1 MSSADA
7 TLMRMP
13 ERAMAACS
21 ERTRS
26 CQHML
31 SSHCLLAYAY
41 SHARSGLVTFI
52 AAYHYIRIFNSW
64 VESYEW
70 PASSDGTVLDPT
82 ITGVPFND
90 AYRYMDWLLTVPL
103 LLIEIIFV
111 MKLSP
116 EETASKATKLG
127 VASGL
132 MIILGYPGELI
143 IEGDLSV
150 RWMWWTLAMI
160 PFMYVV
166 YTLLV
171 GLSGAIASESDP
183 AVAAMLSKVC
193 WATVLSWCTYPV
205 VYVFP
210 MLGIGGPMSVV
221 AIQMGYCTADVIS
234 KYRSPA
240 PPHPPPPAHRWPLL
254 LLLLL
259 TPPRGESPPAAEHR
273 LAPVERPSH
282 MTLPF
287 RRTQVRRGLPHLQH
301 HDRQVAGN
309 GQQRRRQGPAVKA
322 PTGATRRGQS
332 PASRRQVARTPTMA
346 LLVPSGSHT
355 SHEGVGGEGWEVQA
369 QVRGRGTDT
378 GVCVGTQR
386 ASVLPVPALSYTA
399 LWCDPIALRLFV
411 ISGTAKRANA
421 GKRRARRAPAH
432 RVRQVARTPTMALLV
447 PSGSH
452 TSHEGVG
459 GEGWEVQAHR

>member
-1 MSSADA
+1 MFIHRNAFINENSGSFIKDLVLITLQRLSLKYSSKSVTDKS
-7 TLMRMP
+7 LD
-13 ERAMAACS
+13 S
-21 ERTRS
+21 ETDR
-26 CQHML
+26 
-31 SSHCLLAYAY
+31 LLAASMVMFPMTAGQFDTVYNFTSLTLASMMASTLFFWIRIGSVNEKY
-41 SHARSGLVTFI
+41 KSAMTITGLVTFI

-234 KYRSPA
+234 KCGVGFLIYNITIAKSQA
-240 PPHPPPPAHRWPLL
+240 MA
-254 LLLLL
+254 
-259 TPPRGESPPAAEHR
+259 S
-273 LAPVERPSH
+273 
-282 MTLPF
+282 
-287 RRTQVRRGLPHLQH
+287 
-301 HDRQVAGN
+301 N
-309 GQQRRRQGPAVKA
+309 GDGK
-322 PTGATRRGQS
+322 
-332 PASRRQVARTPTMA
+332 A
-346 LLVPSGSHT
+346 LL
-355 SHEGVGGEGWEVQA
+355 
-369 QVRGRGTDT
+369 
-378 GVCVGTQR
+378 
-386 ASVLPVPALSYTA
+386 
-399 LWCDPIALRLFV
+399 
-411 ISGTAKRANA
+411 
-421 GKRRARRAPAH
+421 
-432 RVRQVARTPTMALLV
+432 
-447 PSGSH
+447 
-452 TSHEGVG
+452 
-459 GEGWEVQAHR
+459 